1 MFRRKKEIPQLER
14 LNIVP
19 IMDAV
24 FIFIF
29 FLLFSAQFV
38 KIFEIE
44 TEAPI
49 VSEVPQNKKIEDEPL
64 NLIVKVFENKIELLT
79 GIDHN
84 LRETYFKDD
93 PKYKVKLKNELIK
106 LRLSYP
112 KDDQAI
118 IAPLATIKY
127 DEIIRVIDV
136 VQSIPK
142 GEALQIY
149 IKDKE
154 KHLKK
159 IFSQIVLEAMDEI

>member
-1 MFRRKKEIPQLER
+1 MFNRKKEVPQLER

-49 VSEVPQNKKIEDEPL
+49 VSEVPQDQKLDDEPL
-64 NLIVKVFENKIELLT
+64 NLVIKVWDHKIELCT
-79 GIDHN
+79 GVDHEV
-84 LRETYFKDD
+84 RETYFKNDD
-93 PKYKVKLKNELIK
+93 NYKAKMKKELIK

-112 KDDQAI
+112 KEDQAI
-118 IAPLATIKY
+118 IAPAPKIKY
-127 DEIIRVIDV
+127 EEIIRLIDV

-142 GEALQIY
+142 GKVLNVIV
-149 IKDKE
+149 KE
-154 KHLKK
+154 KEKKLKK
-159 IFSQIVLEAMDEI
+159 IFTQIVLEAMDEI